1 MVDFEKLSEH
11 LQEKPS
17 DREEL
22 EARVIAAL
30 RTIRDP
36 EIPLNIYDLGLI
48 YELDVQESGEV
59 SVRMTLTT
67 PNCPVAESFPNVVQ
81 TALWFVDG
89 VSDVNV
95 ELVWEPPWS
104 PEQLSEAARLQLGL
118 L

>member
-1 MVDFEKLSEH
+1 
-11 LQEKPS
+11 
-17 DREEL
+17 
-22 EARVIAAL
+22 
-30 RTIRDP
+30 
-36 EIPLNIYDLGLI
+36 
-48 YELDVQESGEV
+48 
-59 SVRMTLTT
+59 MTLTT

-104 PEQLSEAARLQLGL
+104 SEQMTEAARLQLGL